1 MATEQQ
7 IPKLAG
13 SIVEHQSGFTALST
27 EDAQWVIAET
37 KNAIAL
43 FVEAIKNRTKTAAN
57 KLLEFVTSV
66 TVPSVKRFVADDHF
80 KHDETVDGVKVYLG
94 DNFKKHFRGKTEEDV
109 AGCDIRVHK
118 LLRASRDLG
127 IRHEIGEDNEETYL
141 AHLWH
146 FFKLRGDKGGWFI
159 FYIRDAEGV
168 LWAVN
173 AFWFGDGWSVGAD
186 SVENRNRW
194 RAGDCAC
201 SR

>member
-13 SIVEHQSGFTALST
+13 SFVEHQSGFAALST

-37 KNAIAL
+37 KNAITL
-43 FVEAIKNRTKTAAN
+43 FVEAIKNRTKAVAN

-66 TVPSVKRFVADDHF
+66 TVPSVKQFVADDHF
-80 KHDETVDGVKVYLG
+80 KHGETVDGVTVYLG
-94 DNFKKHFRGKTEEDV
+94 DNFKKRFGGKIEENV

-118 LLRASRDLG
+118 LLRAARDLP
-127 IRHEIGEDNEETYL
+127 IRYEIGEDNEETCL

-146 FFKLRGDKGGWFI
+146 FLKLRGNKGGWFV
-159 FYIRDAEGV
+159 FYIHDAEDI
-168 LWAVN
+168 LWAVG
-173 AFWFGDGWSVGAD
+173 AFWGGGGWVVDAY
-186 SVENRNRW
+186 SVEDRNRW
-194 RAGDCAC
+194 LADRCVC